1 VPAVI
6 GNEGPNSGTGIN
18 YPASGVAILQQFEAK
33 PSSVP
38 QAELNA
44 ALAVVV
50 LYLVQAAVVLP
61 YSTET

>member
-1 VPAVI
+1 MGAII
-6 GNEGPNSGTGIN
+6 GKEGGNAGTGIN
-18 YPASGVAILQQFEAK
+18 YPASGVAILQLFVSK

-50 LYLVQAAVVLP
+50 LYLIQAAVVLP
-61 YSTET
+61 YSTES